1 MKVAR
6 GACRQE
12 SDQRR
17 GGEDAEWKRL
27 EVRETYH
34 LFQTNKSCD
43 AVCYEDRTHT
53 LQQKPETI

>member
-6 GACRQE
+6 GACRQG

-17 GGEDAEWKRL
+17 GSEDAEWKRL

-43 AVCYEDRTHT
+43 AICCEDHIRT
-53 LQQKPETI
+53 LQQKQVTI